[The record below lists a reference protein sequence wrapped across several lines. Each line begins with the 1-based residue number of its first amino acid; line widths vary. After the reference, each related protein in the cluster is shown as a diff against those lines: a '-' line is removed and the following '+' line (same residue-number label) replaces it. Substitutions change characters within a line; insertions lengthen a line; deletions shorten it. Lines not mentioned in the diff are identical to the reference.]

1 MLKHYLEQKLN
12 TQNSVH
18 DSTAENEYLKYIDRT
33 QPILE
38 FSIIKLF
45 IINLIQLIKNKV
57 ALSKNFY
64 ISPSEIDKLYYWEYE
79 YMLDEVNETIKKE
92 NERNE
97 KEQSK
102 YGNMSPASLM
112 REAKSAVPKMSGYN
126 LPKI

>member
-1 MLKHYLEQKLN
+1 M
-12 TQNSVH
+12 
-18 DSTAENEYLKYIDRT
+18 KYIDRS

-38 FSIIKLF
+38 FSVIKLF

-64 ISPSEIDKLYYWEYE
+64 IAPSEIDKMYYWEYE
-79 YMLDEVNETIKKE
+79 YMLEEVNDTIKKE

-102 YGNMSPASLM
+102 YGNMSTSSLM
-112 REAKSAVPKMSGYN
+112 RDAKSA
-126 LPKI
+126 LPKTPSYNFPKI

>member
-1 MLKHYLEQKLN
+1 M
-12 TQNSVH
+12 VH
-18 DSTAENEYLKYIDRT
+18 DSGDENEYLKYIDRT

-102 YGNMSPASLM
+102 YGNMSPSSLM
-112 REAKSAVPKMSGYN
+112 REAKSAVPKMSSYN